1 MNTVDPMAYINKLAP
16 ANAQERSRQGFVSAA
31 RRHIMVDL
39 SRSLRQEYAS
49 DAAPQWQAEHGKA
62 PTDSREVRRA
72 MLRRPLFNAFSSL
85 RYNAQEMVW
94 ESVQAQIERNWDELN
109 ASAKRLDSER
119 CGSLHLD
126 PSLPIPRDVS
136 AMDIHLMPGC
146 WHREHAADDTAQGAL
161 YELGS
166 NVFGGG
172 LKFARRGSVAYSIA
186 HYLREVFPDFKPT
199 RILDLGASIGTN
211 TLPYAELFP
220 EAEVYALDVSAPQLR
235 HGHARATAA
244 GLPVHFVQQNAEA
257 TDFEDGSFD
266 LIVSSY
272 FFHELSVKSTQ
283 QVLTECHRLL
293 APGGLTL
300 HMELPDAGQAD
311 PYYNFYLDW
320 DAYYNNEPHYAA
332 FRNQDPAKL
341 LAAAG
346 FDPSQLLIT
355 RIPNHSA
362 SDPKDFAAAVR
373 GEKATP
379 AHGNGASWCLFG
391 AWR

>member
-1 MNTVDPMAYINKLAP
+1 MD
-16 ANAQERSRQGFVSAA
+16 
-31 RRHIMVDL
+31 
-39 SRSLRQEYAS
+39 
-49 DAAPQWQAEHGKA
+49 
-62 PTDSREVRRA
+62 
-72 MLRRPLFNAFSSL
+72 
-85 RYNAQEMVW
+85 
-94 ESVQAQIERNWDELN
+94 QIERNWEGLN
-109 ASAKRLDSER
+109 ATARRLRAKQ
-119 CGSLHLD
+119 CGSLTLD
-126 PSLPIPRDVS
+126 PDLPIPRDVS

-146 WHREHAADDTAQGAL
+146 WHEEHTPDDTAQGAL
-161 YELGS
+161 FELGS

-186 HYLREVFPDFKPT
+186 HYLLEIFPEFRPQ

-220 EAEVYALDVSAPQLR
+220 EAEVYALDVAAPQLR

-257 TDFEDGSFD
+257 TNFEDGSFD

-283 QVLTECHRLL
+283 NVLRECRRLL
-293 APGGLTL
+293 APGGLTV
-300 HMELPDAGQAD
+300 HMELPDAGQVD

-332 FRNQDPAKL
+332 FRRQDPTEL
-341 LAAAG
+341 LRSAG
-346 FDPSQLLIT
+346 FDADRLLIT
-355 RIPNHSA
+355 RIPNYSA
-362 SDPKDFAAAVR
+362 SDPAEFAAMVR